1 MEQRKKFY
9 VALSIYAVL
18 GVLIWMTIDNVP
30 LPLGSL
36 VPVSEQ
42 SVLARMHVTLRQ
54 LALGVLGVIALL
66 TVIHW
71 RADAVRA
78 EKERARDITS

>member
-18 GVLIWMTIDNVP
+18 GLLIWMTIDNIP
-30 LPLGSL
+30 LPVGAL
-36 VPVSEQ
+36 VPVSRQ
-42 SVLARMHVTLRQ
+42 SLLAEMHVTLRQ
-54 LALGVLGVIALL
+54 LALGVIGVIALL

-71 RADAVRA
+71 RADALRA
-78 EKERARDITS
+78 EKEHKREFSS